1 MTHLSAT
8 TARSMSTSFS
18 FPRAIMRLILLSCAM
33 IGLVATGGAVSA
45 QSNPAAASATRIAQ
59 AEVEVRAVDRA
70 LDARVDDEDRRGLRD
85 RAQGAKD
92 ATDQAVSDLSAQL
105 ALVNARITGLG
116 TPTPGEVEAPELV
129 AQRKA
134 LATLRATLDAAIKR
148 GRLAGVEAGQ
158 LIDEIDQS
166 QAAQFN
172 EKLSTK
178 TPSPLSPAFWSIVLE
193 QAPRD
198 GRRVGLFLK
207 QGGEQIAAQWR
218 GGIPWQALLGL
229 ALAIVLIGPV
239 RVGAHR
245 LAQRRLIAEAPPSRV
260 RRSAYTFWRVAV
272 GTLCPLAAAFILV
285 QGLRWAGLL
294 PQRWTSFLDGFVFAS
309 GVAGFTAA
317 VTGAVLMRSQ
327 PSWRIAPLE
336 DETAQRLRPLSWVL
350 TLLTFTT
357 AMVGYFEGAIGSSR
371 SAVIATQA
379 VEALLH
385 LLLIVATLVVL
396 GQLRARRAAQAGEA
410 THVGVSAGLSIA
422 TLIAWIAVGV
432 AGLALLVGYIWF
444 SWFVSLMIGWTVL
457 LGSALYLMLVAADDI
472 ATSIFVRDSKVG
484 VTLTGALGVRGS
496 MIDQFGLVLSGMIRL
511 ALVLLALGV
520 LLKPFGASGDPG
532 AIFDQI
538 ASVADGIKVGNVWI
552 SPGAILR
559 GLVVLFVGLALVRAF
574 MRWLEQRYLPATDLD
589 GSGRNSVSLVARYI
603 GIALA
608 VIWAL
613 ASLGIGVERIALLL
627 SALSVGIGF
636 GLQAITQ
643 NFVSGLILLAERPIK
658 IGDLIRVGTDEG
670 DVKRISVRSTEIEL
684 PDHSTLIVPN
694 SELITK
700 SVLNKTLAGP
710 LGRIQIQFSIP
721 IEEDAEVVR
730 GIVLSCFTAEDT
742 VLADPAPAAFI
753 DSIADGRIRFNC
765 FAHVASPR
773 AAYGA
778 RSAVLLALLSTLR
791 QRGIE
796 IGTVP
801 QKMELVR
808 QGGTTAQPAPAKDET
823 EMK

>member
-1 MTHLSAT
+1 MS
-8 TARSMSTSFS
+8 RSSFT
-18 FPRAIMRLILLSCAM
+18 LSCPAPSAVLRFLVLACIM
-33 IGLVATGGAVSA
+33 VGLVGTGMPVSA
-45 QSNPAAASATRIAQ
+45 QGNPAAASATRIAE
-59 AEVEVRAVDRA
+59 AEAEVRAVDRA
-70 LDARVDDEDRRGLRD
+70 LDSKVDDDDRRELRD

-92 ATDQAVSDLSAQL
+92 STDQAVSDLTEQL

-116 TPTPGEVEAPELV
+116 TPTPGEAEAPELV

-134 LATLRATLDAAIKR
+134 LSLLRSTIDAAIKR

-158 LIDEIDQS
+158 LVDEIDQS
-166 QAAQFN
+166 KAAQFN
-172 EKLSTK
+172 EKLSSK
-178 TPSPLSPAFWSIVLE
+178 APSPLSPAFWTIVLE

-198 GRRVGLFLK
+198 WRRVGLFLK
-207 QGGEQIAAQWR
+207 QGGEQIAQQWR
-218 GGIPWQALLGL
+218 GGIPWQALLGF
-229 ALAIVLIGPV
+229 ALAVILIGPV
-239 RVGAHR
+239 RLGGHR

-272 GTLCPLAAAFILV
+272 GTLCPLAAAFVFV

-327 PSWRIAPLE
+327 PSWRIAPL
-336 DETAQRLRPLSWVL
+336 DNETAQRLRPLSWGL
-350 TLLTFTT
+350 TLLTFITT
-357 AMVGYFEGAIGSSR
+357 MVMSFEGAIGSSR
-371 SAVIATQA
+371 SAVIASQA

-396 GQLRARRAAQAGEA
+396 GQLRARRVAQEDAA
-410 THVGVSAGLSIA
+410 THAGVSAGLSVA
-422 TLIAWIAVGV
+422 TLVAWIAVGV

-444 SWFVSLMIGWTVL
+444 SWFVAMMIGWTVL

-472 ATSIFVRDSKVG
+472 ATSVFVRDSKVG
-484 VTLTGALGVRGS
+484 VTLTRALGVRGS

-511 ALVLLALGV
+511 VLVLLTLGV
-520 LLKPFGASGDPG
+520 LLQPFGASGDPG
-532 AIFDQI
+532 AVFDQI
-538 ASVADGIKVGNVWI
+538 TSVADGVKIGNVWI

-559 GLVVLFVGLALVRAF
+559 GLVVLFVGLGLVRLF

-684 PDHSTLIVPN
+684 ADHSTLIVPN

-710 LGRIQIQFSIP
+710 LGRVQIQFSVP
-721 IEEDAEVVR
+721 IETDADMVR
-730 GIVLSCFTAEDT
+730 GIVLDCFTAEEA
-742 VLADPAPAAFI
+742 VLADPAPKAFI
-753 DSIADGRIRFNC
+753 DSIVDGRIHFNC
-765 FAHVASPR
+765 FAHVESPR
-773 AAYGA
+773 AAYGT
-778 RSAVLLALLSTLR
+778 RSAVLFALLAALR
-791 QRGIE
+791 DKDIE
-796 IGTVP
+796 IGTLP

-808 QGGTTAQPAPAKDET
+808 HGGTASPVAPAPPGQDET
-823 EMK
+823 KMK